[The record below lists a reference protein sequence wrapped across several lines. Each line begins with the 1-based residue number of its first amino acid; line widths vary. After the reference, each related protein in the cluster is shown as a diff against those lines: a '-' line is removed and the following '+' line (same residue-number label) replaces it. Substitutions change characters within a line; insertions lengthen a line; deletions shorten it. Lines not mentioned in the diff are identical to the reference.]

1 MPPIPSSR
9 ALPFPVLIADIGGS
23 NSRYALVGP
32 DGRPDRMQVIDNDEC
47 PDLQS
52 AIGRYLGKVGVRP
65 DMAVLAVAGPATD
78 EEVYLTNRPSWR
90 FRREVLAQDC
100 GLGQVHVLN
109 DFEALAWAV
118 PRLGD
123 GDTHVVGAVRPGTAG
138 PKVVLGPGTGLGAAA
153 LIPQAEHWQ
162 VVATESGH
170 ASFGPRHA
178 DEFQIFQRM
187 RAKHGGISVE
197 DVLSGG
203 GLERLAA
210 ALEQGKPLSSET
222 IVAHALAGEAHAL
235 MAVRLFV
242 RLLGRFAGDLALI
255 FKATG
260 GVYLAGG
267 VGRGIKQL
275 LDEPAFRTAFEDHP
289 PYGDLLAHIPT
300 MLITYGEPGLLG
312 CAAVAERL
320 ARQSL

>member
-1 MPPIPSSR
+1 MSSGQPPH
-9 ALPFPVLIADIGGS
+9 PFASNVLIADIGGS
-23 NSRYALVGP
+23 NSRFALVGP
-32 DGRPDRMQVIDNDEC
+32 DVRPAQMQAIDND
-47 PDLQS
+47 DRSSLQD
-52 AIGRYLGKVGVRP
+52 AISQYLAKVGIQP
-65 DMAVLAVAGPATD
+65 EMAVLAVAGPVTE
-78 EEVYLTNRPSWR
+78 EEVYLTNRPAWR
-90 FRREVLAQDC
+90 FRREALAQDC
-100 GLGQVHVLN
+100 GLGPVHVLN

-118 PRLGD
+118 PRLHDSDMHALGP
-123 GDTHVVGAVRPGTAG
+123 ARPGAAG
-138 PKVVLGPGTGLGAAA
+138 PQVVLGPGTGLGAAA
-153 LIPQAEHWQ
+153 LIPVGDHWQ

-187 RAKHGGISVE
+187 RAKGGAMSVE

-203 GLERLAA
+203 GLERLAI
-210 ALEQGKPLSSET
+210 ALEQGKPLSSEK

-275 LDEPAFRTAFEDHP
+275 LDEPAFRAAFEDHP
-289 PYGDLLAHIPT
+289 PYGELLTHIPT
-300 MLITYGEPGLLG
+300 MLITYPEPGLLG

-320 ARQSL
+320 VRQSS